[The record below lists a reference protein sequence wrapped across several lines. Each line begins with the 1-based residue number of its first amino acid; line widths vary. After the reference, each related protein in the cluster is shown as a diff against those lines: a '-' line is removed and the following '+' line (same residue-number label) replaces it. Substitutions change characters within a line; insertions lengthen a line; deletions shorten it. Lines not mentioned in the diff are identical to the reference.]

1 MTAPAAPAARPL
13 DRFVPLALPVVA
25 VGTLGFDFLSYDSA
39 VRRFLAGGVLY
50 DQSFDFTGAFGL
62 FYYPPPFVLLALP
75 LTLLAPSSAAI
86 AFTAILLVTF
96 IAAVALMPVPAR
108 VRWVVL
114 LLGGMS
120 WPLVYAIKLG
130 QVGPILLVLF
140 TIGWRWMDR
149 PWRFGAATAIGIA
162 IKIQPFLLVGWALLT
177 GRRRAVWATLAVF
190 AVFAVAATLVAG
202 PSSWVDQATLLARVS
217 KPIDT
222 PHNFT
227 PGRLAFEAGAPVAL
241 AWAVQIANWV
251 AVALVVLYAIRRASP
266 VASYLAVVIASQLI
280 SPILWD
286 HYALMLLLPV
296 AWLLLKGQWWAV
308 LVPLATSVPLVGISP
323 SVTYPLA
330 FWVTLLAVVWLGRA
344 EQRAAPDAPVAFDAP
359 QASDAPEASEAPD
372 APDAP
377 STAPRPVPI
386 TKAAS

>member
-1 MTAPAAPAARPL
+1 VTQAPDPGAAHPV
-13 DRFVPLALPVVA
+13 DRFVAIGLPVVA
-25 VGTLGFDFLSYDSA
+25 VLVLLTFVGAATWAAAQAGTLGFDYLSYDSA
-39 VRRFLAGGVLY
+39 VRRFLAGGILY

-62 FYYPPPFVLLALP
+62 FYYPPPFVLLAIP
-75 LTLLAPSSAAI
+75 LTVLPPASAAM

-96 IAAVALMPVPAR
+96 MAAVALLPVPTR
-108 VRWVVL
+108 VRWVIL

-130 QVGPILLVLF
+130 QVGPILLLLF
-140 TIGWRWMDR
+140 VVGWRWMDR
-149 PWRFGAATAIGIA
+149 PWRFGTATAIGIA

-177 GRRRAVWATLAVF
+177 GRRRLVWATLAVF
-190 AVFAVAATLVAG
+190 AVLAVAATLVAG

-227 PGRLAFEAGAPVAL
+227 PGRLAFEAGAPVAV
-241 AWAVQIANWV
+241 AWAVQVANWV
-251 AVALVVLYAIRRASP
+251 AVAAVVLYAIRRASP

-296 AWLLLKGQWWAV
+296 AWLLAKGQWWAA
-308 LVPLATSVPLVGISP
+308 LVPLATSVPLVGFSP
-323 SVTYPLA
+323 AVTYPIA
-330 FWVTLLAVVWLGRA
+330 FWVTLLAVVWHGRA
-344 EQRAAPDAPVAFDAP
+344 EQRAAVA
-359 QASDAPEASEAPD
+359 
-372 APDAP
+372 
-377 STAPRPVPI
+377 T
-386 TKAAS
+386 